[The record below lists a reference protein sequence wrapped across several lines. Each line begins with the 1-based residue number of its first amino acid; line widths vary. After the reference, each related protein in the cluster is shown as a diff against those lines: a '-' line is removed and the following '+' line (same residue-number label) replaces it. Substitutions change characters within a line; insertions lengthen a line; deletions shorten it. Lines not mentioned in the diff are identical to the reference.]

1 MRLGPSSRTHLRRF
15 AWASCLVV
23 VVALTGVVTLSLRG
37 VDILGLVA
45 AATSSLSR
53 SPVILEMLP
62 YHDRTLDV
70 GEAEQIDVIVDTEV
84 PINAIGTT
92 ITFPKDSVEV
102 LGFSKEKSF
111 FDLWTEETAI
121 DEDDGAVH
129 F

>member
-1 MRLGPSSRTHLRRF
+1 
-15 AWASCLVV
+15 
-23 VVALTGVVTLSLRG
+23 

-70 GEAEQIDVIVDTEV
+70 GEAEQIDVFVDTEV

-129 F
+129 FSGGTVRSGGLVGTGTVLTLTVRPKKSGRITFDF